1 MKSEKRKSS
10 AAATPVR
17 VRSMATGLIAVT
29 ALIALPLLV
38 VWKQAFISGASM
50 RIERMNDTLSSMN
63 REIATLRLRRDRLS
77 TNDRIESI
85 AQRSLNLEYPA
96 SDRITFVSCAKKGG
110 GR

>member
-1 MKSEKRKSS
+1 M
-10 AAATPVR
+10 T
-17 VRSMATGLIAVT
+17 TGLIVVA

-38 VWKQAFISGASM
+38 VWKQAYISGASM

-77 TNDRIESI
+77 TNERIESI
-85 AQRSLNLEYPA
+85 AQTALNLEYPA
-96 SDRITFVSCAKKGG
+96 SDRITFVSCGKKGG